1 MQISDKISRAR
12 VSGTVRLS
20 QAARTLRE
28 EGREI
33 VDLGEGEP
41 DFDTPA
47 HITEAAFAA
56 ARNGATRYTN
66 VAGTTELRKASA
78 AHFSRRSGLDV
89 LPDEVIVGT
98 GAKQLIF
105 NALVSTLNP
114 GDEVIIPAPY
124 WVSYPDMAAI
134 ADGRPVIVPCGA
146 EQGFKLTPEQL
157 RSVLT
162 ERTRWLILN
171 SPNNP
176 TGAVYSAAELASLAE
191 VLRNYPDVA
200 IMSDDIYQDIIYE
213 GVFATM
219 AQVAPDLKA
228 RILTVSG
235 VSKSYA
241 MTGWRI
247 GFAAG
252 PRDLVAAMTKLQGQS
267 TTNASSIGQAAAVAA
282 LEGPQ
287 HFLENWLA
295 VYARRR
301 ALVAELL
308 APLRAFEFNP
318 PAGAFY
324 HFVGCRGLLGR
335 ASRQG
340 VRIETDNDLSMY
352 FLAEA
357 GVSVVPG
364 SEFGAPGHLRICFAK
379 SDEDL
384 AKACDRIR
392 AAAEALS

>member
-28 EGREI
+28 EGRDI

-47 HITEAAFAA
+47 HIIEAAFAA
-56 ARNGATRYTN
+56 ARKGATRYTN
-66 VAGTTELRKASA
+66 VAGTTELRKAAA

-157 RSVLT
+157 QSVLT
-162 ERTRWLILN
+162 AQSRWLILN

-176 TGAVYSAAELASLAE
+176 TGAVYSAEELASLAE
-191 VLRNYPDVA
+191 ILRNYPDVA

-252 PRDLVAAMTKLQGQS
+252 PRDLIAAMTKLQGQS

-301 ALVAELL
+301 ALVAERL

-384 AKACDRIR
+384 VKACDRIR